1 MQLTYRGS
9 VNRWECDE
17 NDHLN
22 VRFCEQK
29 LYQTLLSGLLEHQCL
44 SAEDLAHLPNLIRRQ
59 HIRFQA
65 ESRLAAPL
73 GGYSQRSDWGRGLFD
88 AVRSEQQG
96 DHCRA

>member
-29 LYQTLLSGLLEHQCL
+29 LYQTLLSGLLSNDCIG
-44 SAEDLAHLPNLIRRQ
+44 SAEVAGLPSTIRRQ

-65 ESRLAAPL
+65 ESRIAAP
-73 GGYSQRSDWGRGLFD
+73 
-88 AVRSEQQG
+88 
-96 DHCRA
+96 

>member
-29 LYQTLLSGLLEHQCL
+29 LYQTLLSGLLSNDCIG
-44 SAEDLAHLPNLIRRQ
+44 SAEVA
-59 HIRFQA
+59 
-65 ESRLAAPL
+65 
-73 GGYSQRSDWGRGLFD
+73 GR
-88 AVRSEQQG
+88 
-96 DHCRA
+96 

>member
-29 LYQTLLSGLLEHQCL
+29 LYQTLLSGLLANDCIGV
-44 SAEDLAHLPNLIRRQ
+44 ADVADLPRNVRRQ

-65 ESRLAAPL
+65 ESRIAAPWAAI
-73 GGYSQRSDWGRGLFD
+73 S
-88 AVRSEQQG
+88 VP
-96 DHCRA
+96 

>member
-29 LYQTLLSGLLEHQCL
+29 LYQTLL
-44 SAEDLAHLPNLIRRQ
+44 
-59 HIRFQA
+59 
-65 ESRLAAPL
+65 
-73 GGYSQRSDWGRGLFD
+73 
-88 AVRSEQQG
+88 
-96 DHCRA
+96 